1 MKSMIPIEPLLFFP
15 VILNGYPASIARY
28 HRKRKKKK
36 KNPAAILMPC
46 VKPSGMGFSGMGVLH
61 ITLASPQGPFK

>member
-1 MKSMIPIEPLLFFP
+1 MGIQQVLPGITGSEK
-15 VILNGYPASIARY
+15 
-28 HRKRKKKK
+28 KKKK